1 MTQSTKNYARK
12 TEKDYNFATS
22 IFQRLVI
29 LFLFIPFFT
38 IMYKLKVNGREN
50 IPKEKTMLIA
60 ANHLSFLDPPL
71 IATAVNTPM
80 AFMAKKELFEVP
92 VLRFVIDKLGAF
104 AVNRE
109 KLESATIKTAKV
121 VLANVNWT
129 MGLFP
134 QGGRRRDGKLNQIH
148 KGFITF
154 AKLTKTDILPI
165 GIIGAD
171 KTARLPFEGNVT
183 INIGTIIPYNLDE
196 NEIMKQWKEQICN
209 LANLED
215 NSVECE
221 K

>member
-92 VLRFVIDKLGAF
+92 VLRFLIDKLGAF

-154 AKLTKTDILPI
+154 AKLTKTDIRPI

>member
-50 IPKEKTMLIA
+50 IPKEKNMLIA

-92 VLRFVIDKLGAF
+92 VLRFLIDKLGAF

>member
-134 QGGRRRDGKLNQIH
+134 QGVRRRDGKLNQIH

>member
-92 VLRFVIDKLGAF
+92 VLRFLIDKLGAF